1 MSRTTVICARSDPTT
16 RCLRGCQSYMGDSVS
31 MIFFTVSDE
40 YTQNL
45 HTAPRI
51 TRGIF
56 CYKDNVLLQSRL
68 YPTNLE
74 DQKTLYRSIVQQA
87 IATCLDKLNLWSIK
101 RGKEAEPYGES
112 ATDSNHYPDYK
123 YGYAVASLLKGE
135 TDYIPMTI
143 GSVARCVCC
152 GGEQKSEK
160 TSMRTRDRIRQ
171 IVSSG
176 HFAGGFVP
184 YGYRAINKGRVNKRD
199 QPVKDL
205 EINPD
210 EAAWV
215 REVFTKV
222 AEEGASGYAMAQMLN
237 QRGLRTRQGAE
248 FQSSNIKRIIQHEG
262 YTGYII
268 TKAARSEFMPQLQ
281 IIDEALFAK
290 AAYIGAVATLA
301 RSFSDTF
308 TV

>member
-1 MSRTTVICARSDPTT
+1 
-16 RCLRGCQSYMGDSVS
+16 
-31 MIFFTVSDE
+31 
-40 YTQNL
+40 
-45 HTAPRI
+45 
-51 TRGIF
+51 
-56 CYKDNVLLQSRL
+56 
-68 YPTNLE
+68 
-74 DQKTLYRSIVQQA
+74 
-87 IATCLDKLNLWSIK
+87 
-101 RGKEAEPYGES
+101 
-112 ATDSNHYPDYK
+112 
-123 YGYAVASLLKGE
+123 
-135 TDYIPMTI
+135 
-143 GSVARCVCC
+143 
-152 GGEQKSEK
+152 
-160 TSMRTRDRIRQ
+160 MRTRDRIRQ

-210 EAAWV
+210 EAEWV
-215 REVFTKV
+215 REVFMKV

-248 FQSSNIKRIIQHEG
+248 FQSSNIKRMIQHEG

-290 AAYIGAVATLA
+290 ANEMISK
-301 RSFSDTF
+301 RSKKSI
-308 TV
+308 